1 MALSENV
8 KLGAGAKL
16 SYRVGGGSGAFTL
29 LPNALVIGPVGAQG
43 GFVDVTPIM
52 EITEESIRGPLTA
65 PELQMEFN
73 HQPGKEAYATFLATA
88 RDRTIDQIEIQ
99 IDYSTGDR
107 CTLVAIPNGVQVA
120 SPERSVQQKATVFLK
135 QSGDEVWST
144 AA

>member
-1 MALSENV
+1 MAFSENV

-16 SYRVGGGSGAFTL
+16 FYRVGTGTFTL

-52 EITEESIRGPLTA
+52 QITEESIRGPLAA

-73 HQPGKEAYATFLATA
+73 HQPGKEAYAAFLTLA
-88 RDRTIDQIEIQ
+88 RDRNVELIELQ

-107 CTLVAIPNGVQVA
+107 CTLKAVPNGVQVA

-135 QSGDEVWST
+135 QSGDELWSMVE
-144 AA
+144 

>member
-1 MALSENV
+1 MALSSNV

-16 SYRVGGGSGAFTL
+16 YYKLGGAGTFTL

-43 GFVDVTPIM
+43 SFVDVTPIM
-52 EITEESIRGPLTA
+52 DVTEKSIRGPLAA

-73 HQPGKEAYATFLATA
+73 HQPGVADYAEFLAAA
-88 RDRTIDQIEIQ
+88 RDRAVDSIEIQ
-99 IDYSTGDR
+99 IDYVTGDR
-107 CTLVAIPNGVQVA
+107 CTLTAIPNGVQVA
-120 SPERSVQQKATVFLK
+120 SPERAVQQKATVFLK